1 MIFFK
6 LSIAGGYWIRTLAVL
21 DPMLLRGAP
30 ITHIDAYN
38 SFRSRLCVMS
48 RLMFADPELKFFLSS
63 LSFILIL
70 TGAPIDGKYGNSH
83 YRWDIAR

>member
-1 MIFFK
+1 
-6 LSIAGGYWIRTLAVL
+6 LAVL
-21 DPMLLRGAP
+21 DPM
-30 ITHIDAYN
+30 
-38 SFRSRLCVMS
+38 LCVMS
-48 RLMFADPELKFFLSS
+48 RLMFADPELNFFLSS